1 MKKENVETRLDNIE
15 EILKMLLVNSVL
27 GSSEIDKIQEN
38 ILNDVRD
45 GLLTFGM
52 ENLRLNYIE
61 NKYYIFAEIDEDE
74 TLKKIKNNYARACN
88 FLEDLK
94 IVLVFDKLHVKRKK
108 AFEESKISFYVK
120 SGEMR
125 IF

>member
-1 MKKENVETRLDNIE
+1 MLKKENVETRLDNIE

-52 ENLRLNYIE
+52 EKFTDLLWTSLNEE
-61 NKYYIFAEIDEDE
+61 NKVSLFVRYVDIGTGAYE
-74 TLKKIKNNYARACN
+74 T
-88 FLEDLK
+88 K
-94 IVLVFDKLHVKRKK
+94 IVNKNQR
-108 AFEESKISFYVK
+108 
-120 SGEMR
+120 
-125 IF
+125 